1 VPLVAFE
8 DILEAF
14 FALYPAHAARLAI
27 LESLR
32 LLPNVRARLPGN
44 VQQGPRL
51 RLPENVEDEIS
62 RSVQADDSGSFLCM
76 DPDSTQ
82 RVLAT
87 VRRSVEARPDIV
99 SLVVTKPGIRRF
111 ARKLIELEFP
121 FLPVLSYDEMLPGR
135 TGSICDMLPSH
146 SG

>member
-1 VPLVAFE
+1 
-8 DILEAF
+8 
-14 FALYPAHAARLAI
+14 
-27 LESLR
+27 
-32 LLPNVRARLPGN
+32 
-44 VQQGPRL
+44 
-51 RLPENVEDEIS
+51 
-62 RSVQADDSGSFLCM
+62 M